1 METNRIQ
8 QLQNEGL
15 ISCFWNRVDNP
26 GTVWNSENVLI
37 FYLPNLVLQ
46 IFLVVFATRL
56 MFWIL
61 RPLHQPH
68 FVAELLAGFMLNIY
82 VPILNSTLFG
92 IALPTIK
99 GLLGFES
106 IAQFGVIYYVFVT
119 GLEMNLDTI
128 PRARKKA
135 STIAI
140 AGTLIPMILGFAIY
154 VLVAKTFIKNGEFN
168 TVSAYFLW
176 SLTISMTSFPVVA
189 HILSDLKILYTG
201 LGRVALTAATIN
213 DFINWAMFIF
223 LIPLIINGKRGIL
236 SVISTV
242 FFILFCHFVFRPP
255 LNKILIQKTNQNEWD
270 LYQLS
275 YVIFGVVACATVTEF
290 LGTHSVVGALVFGL
304 ILPRGKFAEL
314 LIEQLD
320 DIGSRYLAP
329 LFFASIGLRAEVLP
343 VLNGN
348 FILVIFIM
356 IVLISTK
363 ILSTIVATRFYGMP
377 IRDSIALG
385 MLMNTKGVL
394 SLIILSIGW
403 DRKVISKEA
412 FTVMVFSIFLMTV
425 IVAPIIN
432 AMYKPRVIYEQN
444 KLRTIENL
452 KSDSEIRVMVCV
464 HNARQANGMIN
475 VLEACNGVNVS
486 HLRVFALQLVER
498 KGRSAALM
506 VAQLDQQQQ
515 KESQILDQSSETD
528 SYLSNHITN
537 VFEEYS
543 SNNANTLVENLVA
556 ISSYSTIHKDI
567 YNLALEKQA
576 SLVLLPFHKQNTMEG
591 SLEVAERAV
600 KDINRNLMKD
610 VPCSVGIFVD
620 RGHHAALSKIKMH
633 IMMIFI
639 GGPDDREALAI
650 AWRMSKHPWT
660 RLNMVRIF
668 LCGKAAVVDSSRYTE
683 EHGLLAAVLDSG
695 KQKELD
701 EEYVGSFRLKAVNN
715 EDTITYA
722 EREVHAG
729 EDFLE
734 VLNELD
740 RVGCDLYILGH
751 GKGRNSLV
759 LSNLLE
765 WADCP
770 ELGVIGDMLAS
781 NSFGSNSSILV
792 VQQYGFGGV
801 EFNTSH
807 SSHKGHS
814 TYDDLESFSQR

>member
-1 METNRIQ
+1 MEADRIQ

-26 GTVWNSENVLI
+26 GAIWNSENVLI
-37 FYLPNLVLQ
+37 FYLPSLVLQ
-46 IFLVVFATRL
+46 ILLVVFATRL

-68 FVAELLAGFMLNIY
+68 FVAELLAGFMLNVY

-92 IALPTIK
+92 IALQIK
-99 GLLGFES
+99 GLLGFAS

-119 GLEMNLDTI
+119 GLEMNLDTVS
-128 PRARKKA
+128 RAKQKA

-140 AGTLIPMILGFAIY
+140 AGTLFPMIVGFVTYII
-154 VLVAKTFIKNGEFN
+154 VGKTFVKNGEFD

-189 HILSDLKILYTG
+189 DILSALKILYTG

-223 LIPLIINGKRGIL
+223 LIPLIVNGKRGIL
-236 SVISTV
+236 SVLSTI
-242 FFILFCHFVFRPP
+242 FFVLFCHYVLRPP
-255 LNKILIQKTNQNEWD
+255 LNKILIRKTNQNDWD
-270 LYQLS
+270 LYELS
-275 YVIFGVVACATVTEF
+275 YVIVGVVACATVTEF

-304 ILPRGKFAEL
+304 ILPRGKFAEM

-320 DIGSRYLAP
+320 GIGSGYLAP
-329 LFFASIGLRAEVLP
+329 LFFASIGLRTDVLAA
-343 VLNGN
+343 LKGN

-356 IVLISTK
+356 IMMISAK
-363 ILSTIVATRFYGMP
+363 IFSTIVATHFYGMP
-377 IRDSIALG
+377 VRDSIALG

-394 SLIILSIGW
+394 SLIIVNIGW
-403 DRKVISKEA
+403 ERKVISKEA
-412 FTVMVFSIFLMTV
+412 FTVMVLSIFFMTV

-432 AMYKPRVIYEQN
+432 AMYKPRLTYEQN

-475 VLEACNGVNVS
+475 ILEACNGVNVS
-486 HLRVFALQLVER
+486 HLRVFALQLVEL

-515 KESQILDQSSETD
+515 QKESQILDQSLETD
-528 SYLSNHITN
+528 SYSSNHITN

-556 ISSYSTIHKDI
+556 MSSYSTIHRDI
-567 YNLALEKQA
+567 YNLALEKEA
-576 SLVLLPFHKQNTMEG
+576 SLVLLPFHKQSTVEG
-591 SLEVAERAV
+591 SLEVAEGAV
-600 KDINRNLMKD
+600 KDINRNLMQD

-633 IMMIFI
+633 VIMIFI

-660 RLNMVRIF
+660 RLTMVRIF
-668 LCGKAAVVDSSRYTE
+668 LRGKAAEVDSSGHNE
-683 EHGLLAAVLDSG
+683 AQGLLSAVLDSG

-729 EDFLE
+729 EDILK

-740 RVGCDLYILGH
+740 KLGCDLYILGH
-751 GKGRNSLV
+751 GKGRNSMV
-759 LSNLLE
+759 LSNLFE

-781 NSFGSNSSILV
+781 DSFGSNSSILV

-801 EFNTSH
+801 EFSTSH
-807 SSHKGHS
+807 SSNE
-814 TYDDLESFSQR
+814 DLESLSQR